1 MLNKTVKY
9 RLIDCHKICCCMGNM
24 GMFLYEKRFFRKKDE
39 KKVFFV

>member
-9 RLIDCHKICCCMGNM
+9 RLIGYHKICCCMGNM
-24 GMFLYEKRFFRKKDE
+24 GMFFREKRFFRKKDE